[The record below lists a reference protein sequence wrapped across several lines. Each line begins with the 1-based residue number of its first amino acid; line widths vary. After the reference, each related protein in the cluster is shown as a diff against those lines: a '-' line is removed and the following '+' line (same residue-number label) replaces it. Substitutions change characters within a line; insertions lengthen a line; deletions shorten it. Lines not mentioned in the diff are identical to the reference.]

1 METKK
6 KEKKYFLG
14 IIGGLILGLLFCA
27 LTVGAY
33 IYTDFVALLGMLVF
47 LGLFEYWGYKLLR
60 GKIDKKLPWIIAILS
75 LVNVIIMAFIFIP
88 IVLLLK
94 SNIQIGFNEIEGLYS
109 KSSISLNILQDFL
122 LSLVFALFGSY
133 TLGIVLKRKVMLRV
147 NRIKL
152 FSSDN
157 KEKQEF
163 KEEAINVA
171 KEAFK
176 RLNAVEKEK
185 AVKKEE
191 LLEQINNKNS
201 KEYINYLYS
210 LRIIKKYKGK
220 YYYCEEAESNI
231 KVHYEYWKG
240 AIAVVISAI
249 LIAGIFL
256 SFGLISQ
263 SKKKVYNNDVSF
275 SIDNTWNEYKVNQS
289 TEDDET
295 TVEKTW
301 RYYKYMNAN
310 EVLAGNEEH
319 SYPETIT
326 VSYGDNNFGEKI
338 ELNDLRDLFEGY
350 FYEYMGFDNYQIEV
364 LTTDNG
370 YETLEIMLGYEDA
383 MVFDYYLINGDKM
396 AFISASTYS
405 NDENL
410 YDSLEEYTKEVV
422 NSFKWNE

>member
-1 METKK
+1 
-6 KEKKYFLG
+6 
-14 IIGGLILGLLFCA
+14 
-27 LTVGAY
+27 
-33 IYTDFVALLGMLVF
+33 MLVF

-185 AVKKEE
+185 AVKK
-191 LLEQINNKNS
+191 KN
-201 KEYINYLYS
+201 Y
-210 LRIIKKYKGK
+210 
-220 YYYCEEAESNI
+220 
-231 KVHYEYWKG
+231 
-240 AIAVVISAI
+240 
-249 LIAGIFL
+249 
-256 SFGLISQ
+256 
-263 SKKKVYNNDVSF
+263 
-275 SIDNTWNEYKVNQS
+275 
-289 TEDDET
+289 
-295 TVEKTW
+295 
-301 RYYKYMNAN
+301 
-310 EVLAGNEEH
+310 
-319 SYPETIT
+319 
-326 VSYGDNNFGEKI
+326 
-338 ELNDLRDLFEGY
+338 
-350 FYEYMGFDNYQIEV
+350 
-364 LTTDNG
+364 
-370 YETLEIMLGYEDA
+370 
-383 MVFDYYLINGDKM
+383 
-396 AFISASTYS
+396 
-405 NDENL
+405 
-410 YDSLEEYTKEVV
+410 
-422 NSFKWNE
+422 

>member
-27 LTVGAY
+27 LTVSAY

-60 GKIDKKLPWIIAILS
+60 GKVDKKLPWIIAILS

-94 SNIQIGFNEIEGLYS
+94 SNIQIRFNEIGGLYS

-133 TLGIVLKRKVMLRV
+133 ILGTVLKRKVMLRV
-147 NRIKL
+147 NKVKL

-163 KEEAINVA
+163 KEDAINVV
-171 KEAFK
+171 KESFK

-191 LLEQINNKNS
+191 LLEQINSKNS

-231 KVHYEYWKG
+231 KVHYEYWEG
-240 AIAVVISAI
+240 AIAVVITAI
-249 LIAGIFL
+249 LIAGILL

-263 SKKKVYNNDVSF
+263 SKKKFYDNNVSF
-275 SIDNTWNEYKVNQS
+275 SIDNTWNEYKIA
-289 TEDDET
+289 DADEESA
-295 TVEKTW
+295 EKTW
-301 RYYKYMNAN
+301 MYYKYMNVSN
-310 EVLAGNEEH
+310 TSTEDDTH

-326 VSYGDNNFGEKI
+326 VSYGNNSFGEEMKI
-338 ELNDLRDLFEGY
+338 NDLRDLLEGY
-350 FYEYMGFDNYQIEV
+350 FYEYMGFDNYQVEV

-370 YETLEIMLGYEDA
+370 YDALEIMIGYEDS
-383 MVFDYYLINGDKM
+383 MEFCYYLLNGDKI
-396 AFISASTYS
+396 AFVSASTYS
-405 NDENL
+405 DDESL

-422 NSFKWNE
+422 NSFKWNK

>member
-1 METKK
+1 
-6 KEKKYFLG
+6 
-14 IIGGLILGLLFCA
+14 
-27 LTVGAY
+27 
-33 IYTDFVALLGMLVF
+33 
-47 LGLFEYWGYKLLR
+47 
-60 GKIDKKLPWIIAILS
+60 
-75 LVNVIIMAFIFIP
+75 
-88 IVLLLK
+88 
-94 SNIQIGFNEIEGLYS
+94 
-109 KSSISLNILQDFL
+109 
-122 LSLVFALFGSY
+122 
-133 TLGIVLKRKVMLRV
+133 MLRV

-231 KVHYEYWKG
+231 KLHREYWKG
-240 AIAVVISAI
+240 AIAVAITII
-249 LIAGIFL
+249 LIVGILL

-275 SIDNTWNEYKVNQS
+275 TIDNSWNEYKVNEAS
-289 TEDDET
+289 TDEEDGITSEQ
-295 TVEKTW
+295 TW
-301 RYYKYMNAN
+301 MYYKYMNTA
-310 EVLAGNEEH
+310 EENEEH
-319 SYPETIT
+319 SYPEIIT
-326 VSYGDNNFGEKI
+326 VSYGDNSFGEEMKI
-338 ELNDLRDLFEGY
+338 NDLRNLLEGY
-350 FYEYMGFDNYQIEV
+350 FYEYMKFSNYQVEV

-370 YETLEIMLGYEDA
+370 YDA
-383 MVFDYYLINGDKM
+383 
-396 AFISASTYS
+396 A
-405 NDENL
+405 
-410 YDSLEEYTKEVV
+410 
-422 NSFKWNE
+422 

>member
-27 LTVGAY
+27 LTVSAY

-133 TLGIVLKRKVMLRV
+133 TLGTVLKRKVMLRV

-163 KEEAINVA
+163 KEEAINVEKA
-171 KEAFK
+171 AFK

-263 SKKKVYNNDVSF
+263 SKKKFYDNNVSF
-275 SIDNTWNEYKVNQS
+275 SIDNTWNEYKIA
-289 TEDDET
+289 DADEESA
-295 TVEKTW
+295 EKTW
-301 RYYKYMNAN
+301 MYYKYMNVSN
-310 EVLAGNEEH
+310 TSTEDDTH

-326 VSYGDNNFGEKI
+326 VSYGDNSFGKEMKI
-338 ELNDLRDLFEGY
+338 NDLRDLLEGY
-350 FYEYMGFDNYQIEV
+350 FYEYMGFDNYQVEV

-370 YETLEIMLGYEDA
+370 YDALEMLIGYEDN
-383 MVFDYYLINGDKM
+383 MEFCYYLLNGDKI

-405 NDENL
+405 DDENL

-422 NSFKWNE
+422 NSFKWYK